1 MKLQQLR
8 KISKTW
14 QKKLGLEQW
23 KISVV
28 WGKPEDMN
36 QNGETIYGLNVY
48 DANNL
53 ESVIHIRKEDH
64 DYENTVIHE
73 LLHLFLFPL
82 ESAAGF
88 SIKQPTDQWETTMEQ
103 TINKLTKVIK
113 ETSNG
118 RADAREG

>member
-1 MKLQQLR
+1 MKLQQIR

-28 WGKPEDMN
+28 WGKTEDMN
-36 QNGETIYGLNVY
+36 QNGEVIYGLNVY

-118 RADAREG
+118 RTEG